1 MNAILAAQ
9 QRIRDLETDPLSG
22 SDSDGGG
29 GLGFGAE
36 TAVTSQ
42 DVAKYR
48 RGSGNGEPLMV
59 TPEARMEAFNRF
71 QHMLRQHPAIQQA
84 IEEEHR
90 MLVTRFLFVEELVQ
104 VRIPAPPSA
113 FCNDPM
119 LLMHSCVCV
128 CVCVY
133 VCRLQEDVLALHAQ
147 SDAPGNAMGGAFDD
161 GMDAFGDPQGG
172 SFRQS
177 LTRTRSRRVTPVL
190 LTGDEPNMLA
200 GPPNAEAASTPKK
213 KKTGGLSTFLSR
225 REPSVEQR
233 LTALQDMDS
242 ARNSAEGLGGGV
254 GARPSLRL
262 SMAPRHNSMRRT
274 TTWAINH
281 LFSELSKAFT
291 PERWQTVT
299 ITFEFL
305 VGRLTRYGQESR
317 TKDPSGLTLI
327 LRLMRVR

>member
-128 CVCVY
+128 CVCVSTC
-133 VCRLQEDVLALHAQ
+133 VGCRKMFSRCTHKATHQE
-147 SDAPGNAMGGAFDD
+147 
-161 GMDAFGDPQGG
+161 
-172 SFRQS
+172 
-177 LTRTRSRRVTPVL
+177 TPWV
-190 LTGDEPNMLA
+190 A
-200 GPPNAEAASTPKK
+200 
-213 KKTGGLSTFLSR
+213 
-225 REPSVEQR
+225 R
-233 LTALQDMDS
+233 LTMAWMRLATHKAAPS
-242 ARNSAEGLGGGV
+242 A
-254 GARPSLRL
+254 SL
-262 SMAPRHNSMRRT
+262 
-274 TTWAINH
+274 
-281 LFSELSKAFT
+281 
-291 PERWQTVT
+291 
-299 ITFEFL
+299 
-305 VGRLTRYGQESR
+305 
-317 TKDPSGLTLI
+317 
-327 LRLMRVR
+327 